1 MSENQKKVWIT
12 GASSGIG
19 KATAEKFAKE
29 NWKVAISARREELLN
44 EMAKDQN
51 IFAFPMDV
59 TDQNKIE
66 ETFNKIIKE
75 FGDLDLCI
83 FSSGTYERKS
93 EKGLSVDNVKTVME
107 VNFLGVV
114 GCVKAVQEY
123 FINKKSGHISIVSS
137 PVGYRGL
144 PKSSGYTA
152 SKASLNNF
160 TQGIYFDFKKFNV
173 RVTLISPGFIK
184 TALTDKNEF
193 KMPFLKDTKYAA
205 DKIWTYD
212 YIESDITLTPLP
224 NRKMSIVMRTTHD
237 PNPSEID
244 GKRFKQVGFRSNFSV
259 NSFFLPI
266 FLSFIFF
273 NSFILSNTSGINF

>member
-1 MSENQKKVWIT
+1 MGENQKKVWIT

-19 KATAEKFAKE
+19 KAVAEKFAKE

-44 EMAKDQN
+44 EMAKDKN
-51 IFAFPMDV
+51 IFAYPTDV
-59 TDQNKIE
+59 TDQDKIQ
-66 ETFNKIIKE
+66 ETFNKILKD
-75 FGDLDLCI
+75 FGNIDLCI

-93 EKGLSVDNVKTVME
+93 EKGLNVGNIKKVME

-114 GCVKAVQEY
+114 SCVKTVQEY
-123 FINKKSGHISIVSS
+123 FQNKKSGHISIVSS

-160 TQGIYFDFKKFNV
+160 TQGMYFDFKKFNV

-193 KMPFLKDTKYAA
+193 KMPFLKNTSYAA
-205 DKIWTYD
+205 EKIYD
-212 YIESDITLTPLP
+212 GLINKKAFEIIFPPPIALIYKIFQILP
-224 NRKMSIVMRTTHD
+224 NMVY
-237 PNPSEID
+237 
-244 GKRFKQVGFRSNFSV
+244 NFLINKFV
-259 NSFFLPI
+259 NR
-266 FLSFIFF
+266 
-273 NSFILSNTSGINF
+273 

>member
-1 MSENQKKVWIT
+1 MSNDQKKVWIT

-19 KATAEKFAKE
+19 KAVAEKFAKE
-29 NWKVAISARREELLN
+29 NWKVAISARRKEILN
-44 EMAKDQN
+44 EIAKNSN
-51 IFAFPMDV
+51 IISYPLDV
-59 TDQNKIE
+59 TDENQTQD
-66 ETFNKIIKE
+66 TFNKIIKD
-75 FGDLDLCI
+75 FGDIDLCI

-93 EKGLSVDNVKTVME
+93 EKGLNVNNVKNVMD

-114 GCVKAVQEY
+114 RCIKAVQEY
-123 FINKKSGHISIVSS
+123 FQNKKNGNISIVSS

-193 KMPFLKDTKYAA
+193 KMPFLKDTSYAA
-205 DKIWTYD
+205 EKIYD
-212 YIESDITLTPLP
+212 GLINKKGFEIIFPPQIAFIYKIFQILP
-224 NRKMSIVMRTTHD
+224 NKVYNYLI
-237 PNPSEID
+237 N
-244 GKRFKQVGFRSNFSV
+244 KFV
-259 NSFFLPI
+259 NR
-266 FLSFIFF
+266 
-273 NSFILSNTSGINF
+273 

>member
-1 MSENQKKVWIT
+1 MTGQKKVWIT

-44 EMAKDQN
+44 EMAKNKN
-51 IFAFPMDV
+51 IFAYPTDV
-59 TDQNKIE
+59 TNQDKIQ
-66 ETFNKIIKE
+66 ETFNKILQD
-75 FGDLDLCI
+75 FGSIDLCI

-93 EKGLSVDNVKTVME
+93 EKGLNVDNIKKVME

-114 GCVKAVQEY
+114 SCVKAVQEY
-123 FINKKSGHISIVSS
+123 FQIKKSGHISIVSS

-160 TQGIYFDFKKFNV
+160 TQGIYFDFKRFDV

-193 KMPFLKDTKYAA
+193 KMPFLKNTSYAA
-205 DKIWTYD
+205 EKIYD
-212 YIESDITLTPLP
+212 GLINKKAFEIIFPPQIAIIYKIFQILP
-224 NRKMSIVMRTTHD
+224 NRIYNYLISK
-237 PNPSEID
+237 
-244 GKRFKQVGFRSNFSV
+244 
-259 NSFFLPI
+259 
-266 FLSFIFF
+266 FI
-273 NSFILSNTSGINF
+273 NK